1 MAIKRV
7 KISRDQRGFMTE
19 MVQEEA
25 QFDSVADYERHAFLE
40 VVASRDQTRFNEV
53 VRRRLE
59 TAVSGGGDWRTRGQ
73 FELDLMNAWL
83 EDVKVPPIVVEWPG
97 H

>member
-1 MAIKRV
+1 MPIKVV
-7 KISRDQRGFMTE
+7 KINRDQQGLMTE
-19 MVQEEA
+19 IVQEEA
-25 QFDSVADYERHAFLE
+25 QFDSAADYERHAFLE

-83 EDVKVPPIVVEWPG
+83 RAIKVPPIVVEWPG